1 MSECEYIPE
10 SKSKCENRNLKCVNF
25 LIRRVISGFVVVKKC
40 YIHGEVMN
48 LER

>member
-10 SKSKCENRNLKCVNF
+10 SKSKCGNRNLKCVNF
-25 LIRRVISGFVVVKKC
+25 LIRRGFVVVKKC